1 MAVINQLP
9 GFSSFL
15 FVLVHTNGTDRG
27 QLFDQS
33 LQARHGFIV
42 CEVVL
47 HSFNDNDN
55 DNDNLNLNLNLN
67 RNRNRTSY
75 SSSEKCTSTRLYELK
90 IFDLLTKPR

>member
-1 MAVINQLP
+1 MAVINQLL

-55 DNDNLNLNLNLN
+55 LNL
-67 RNRNRTSY
+67 NRNRTSY

>member
-55 DNDNLNLNLNLN
+55 DNL
-67 RNRNRTSY
+67 NRNRTSY

>member
-15 FVLVHTNGTDRG
+15 VVLIHTNGTDRG

-55 DNDNLNLNLNLN
+55 LNLN
-67 RNRNRTSY
+67 RNLNRNRTSY

>member
-55 DNDNLNLNLNLN
+55 LNL
-67 RNRNRTSY
+67 NRNRTSY

>member
-1 MAVINQLP
+1 VAVINQLP

-47 HSFNDNDN
+47 HSFNDI
-55 DNDNLNLNLNLN
+55 DNDNLNFNLNLN
-67 RNRNRTSY
+67 RNRSNY

>member
-55 DNDNLNLNLNLN
+55 LNLNLN
-67 RNRNRTSY
+67 RNQNRTSY